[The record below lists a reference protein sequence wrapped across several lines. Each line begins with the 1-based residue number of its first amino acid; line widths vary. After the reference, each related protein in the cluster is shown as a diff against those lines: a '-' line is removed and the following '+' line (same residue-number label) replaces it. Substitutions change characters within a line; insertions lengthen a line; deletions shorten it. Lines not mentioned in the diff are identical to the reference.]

1 MITLKDFADVLER
14 DHILQVSGGSQNMN
28 KEIAYLTSMELTEK
42 TSRMKEKGFVMT
54 TFHAF
59 KNVKQIISHLEWMQE
74 IGISAIGFHTAA
86 LKTIPKE
93 IIDYS
98 NTHSFPLFEIPQEVP
113 YYIIHEKYNQLVNK
127 KENEQASKIHR
138 LNEKLMEI
146 VLLEKDLNSI
156 VKVIG
161 EYINNVVCVLD
172 PYFDLI
178 AYWKTK
184 EQTRSDIKHLINLI
198 INQHKENVLKVRFT
212 NRETNIT
219 VKRDSPSDQNF
230 KVAPLFSKMNFLGYL
245 IICQNGKA
253 DKFSEEVIKNGIRAL
268 SLAAYN
274 KNTLLHYQKSK
285 DIEMLEG
292 IFQGEPDDKSL
303 SDFYM
308 DLKKVRC
315 IFQVQSS
322 SPETIQSKL
331 QMLSE
336 SLIEN
341 ETNSRLWIYNRKI
354 VGVIDSILDRER
366 VATLLTN
373 YSGIRIGVSAIDEV
387 NHISKIKAMYDQSSM
402 GLLHGHIH
410 DAQLVFWDE
419 MGIEKIAYN
428 LKSHHLF
435 QNFDEELLGPLIAY
449 DLEKNASLT
458 ETLYTYLKHFFNLQ
472 KSSSELFV
480 HPNTVKYRLQKITE
494 LMQVDIQNPS
504 HYSMLMMAFSIYR
517 FKQKADHFQ

>member
-1 MITLKDFADVLER
+1 MITVNEFADVLEGEN
-14 DHILQVSGGSQNMN
+14 ILLVGGGRQNMN

-59 KNVKQIISHLEWMQE
+59 KDVNQMVSHLEWMQE

-86 LKTIPKE
+86 LKAIPKE
-93 IIDYS
+93 LIDYS
-98 NTHSFPLFEIPQEVP
+98 NAHSFPLFEIPQEVP

-127 KENEQASKIHR
+127 KENEQASKLHR

-178 AYWKTK
+178 AFWKTK
-184 EQTRSDIKHLINLI
+184 KQTRDEIKHLINLI
-198 INQHKENVLKVRFT
+198 INQHKENVLKARFT
-212 NRETNIT
+212 NRESNIA
-219 VKRDSPSDQNF
+219 VKIHSGSCQDF

-245 IICQNGKA
+245 IICQDGTA

-274 KNTLLHYQKSK
+274 KNTMLHYQKSK
-285 DIEMLEG
+285 DIEMLES
-292 IFQGEPDDKSL
+292 IFQGESGEKNL

-308 DLKKVRC
+308 DLKKIRC
-315 IFQVQSS
+315 TFQVRSS
-322 SPETIQSKL
+322 SPEALQSKL
-331 QMLSE
+331 QRLSE
-336 SLIEN
+336 SLVED
-341 ETNSRLWIYNRKI
+341 ETNSRLWIYNRRI
-354 VGVIDSILDRER
+354 VGVMDSILDREWLAAILR
-366 VATLLTN
+366 D
-373 YSGIRIGVSAIDEV
+373 SPGIFIGVSAIEEV
-387 NHISKIKAMYDQSSM
+387 KHCSQLKAMFDQSSM
-402 GLLHGHIH
+402 GLLHGQIH
-410 DAQLVFWDE
+410 DSPLVFWDE

-428 LKSHHLF
+428 LQSHHLF

-449 DLEKNASLT
+449 DLEKNASFT

-494 LMQVDIQNPS
+494 LMQMDIQNPS
-504 HYSMLMMAFSIYR
+504 NYSMLMLAFSIYR
-517 FKQKADHFQ
+517 FKQKANQFQ

>member
-1 MITLKDFADVLER
+1 MITVKEFADVLER
-14 DHILQVSGGSQNMN
+14 DNILLVSGGSQNMN

-59 KNVKQIISHLEWMQE
+59 KDVKQMISHLEWMQE

-93 IIDYS
+93 VVDYS
-98 NTHSFPLFEIPQEVP
+98 NAHSFPLFEIPQEVP
-113 YYIIHEKYNQLVNK
+113 YYIIHEKYNKLVNQR
-127 KENEQASKIHR
+127 ENEQASKIHK

-172 PYFDLI
+172 PYFDLM
-178 AYWKTK
+178 AYWKTR
-184 EQTRSDIKHLINLI
+184 EQTRDEIKHLINLI

-212 NRETNIT
+212 NRETNIA
-219 VKRDSPSDQNF
+219 VKMDRLTDQNF

-245 IICQNGKA
+245 IICQNGA
-253 DKFSEEVIKNGIRAL
+253 VDKYSEEVIKNGIRAL

-285 DIEMLEG
+285 DIEMLES
-292 IFQGEPDDKSL
+292 IFQGESDDKSL

-315 IFQVQSS
+315 IFQAQSS
-322 SPETIQSKL
+322 SPETLQSKL

-336 SLIEN
+336 LLVVN

-354 VGVIDSILDRER
+354 VGVIDSILER
-366 VATLLTN
+366 NRLSKILTD
-373 YSGIRIGVSAIDEV
+373 YPGIRIGVSAIDEV
-387 NHISKIKAMYDQSSM
+387 NHCSKIKALYDQSSV
-402 GLLHGHIH
+402 GLLHGQIR
-410 DAQLVFWDE
+410 DAQLVYWDE
-419 MGIEKIAYN
+419 LGIEKIAYN
-428 LKSHHLF
+428 LQSHHLF
-435 QNFDEELLGPLIAY
+435 QDFDEELLGPLFAY
-449 DLEKNASLT
+449 DQEKNASLT

-494 LMQVDIQNPS
+494 LMHVDIQNPS
-504 HYSMLMMAFSIYR
+504 NYSMLMLAFSIHSY
-517 FKQKADHFQ
+517 KQKADQFQ

>member
-1 MITLKDFADVLER
+1 MITVKEFADVLER
-14 DHILQVSGGSQNMN
+14 DNILLVSGGSQNMN

-59 KNVKQIISHLEWMQE
+59 KDVKQMISHLEWMQE

-93 IIDYS
+93 VVDYS
-98 NTHSFPLFEIPQEVP
+98 NAHSFPLFEIPQEVP
-113 YYIIHEKYNQLVNK
+113 YYIIHEKYNKLVNQR
-127 KENEQASKIHR
+127 ENEQASKIHK

-172 PYFDLI
+172 PYFDLM
-178 AYWKTK
+178 AYWKTR
-184 EQTRSDIKHLINLI
+184 EQTRDEIKHLINLI

-212 NRETNIT
+212 NRETNIA
-219 VKRDSPSDQNF
+219 VKMDRLTDQNF

-245 IICQNGKA
+245 IICQNGA
-253 DKFSEEVIKNGIRAL
+253 VDKYSEEVIKNGIRAL

-285 DIEMLEG
+285 DIEMLES
-292 IFQGEPDDKSL
+292 IFQGESDDKSL

-315 IFQVQSS
+315 IFQAQSS
-322 SPETIQSKL
+322 SPETLQSKL

-336 SLIEN
+336 LLVVN

-354 VGVIDSILDRER
+354 VGVIDSILER
-366 VATLLTN
+366 NRLSKILTD
-373 YSGIRIGVSAIDEV
+373 YPGIRIGVSAIDEV
-387 NHISKIKAMYDQSSM
+387 NHCSKIKALYDQSFV
-402 GLLHGHIH
+402 GLLHGQIR
-410 DAQLVFWDE
+410 DAQLVYWDE
-419 MGIEKIAYN
+419 LGIEKIAYN
-428 LKSHHLF
+428 LQSHHLF
-435 QNFDEELLGPLIAY
+435 QDFDEELLGPLFAY
-449 DLEKNASLT
+449 DQEKNASLT

-494 LMQVDIQNPS
+494 LMHVDIQNPS
-504 HYSMLMMAFSIYR
+504 NYSMLMLAFSIHSY
-517 FKQKADHFQ
+517 KQKADQFQ